1 MINTILRL
9 EFEHVFSDE
18 EPQELLSYLGNVS
31 KFMLLNIIG
40 FTNTAPLPNFDNF
53 FSNSSVQNDIIE
65 RVIRYSRANNIASK
79 PDLIS
84 REACLRLAEII
95 LSNKEALFAEENE
108 KDVDRDEINV
118 FKAFLILNKEVN
130 GKQKLTNS
138 IENEDKIADMMMAMS
153 FSSID
158 SGLYNDN
165 TIDLAKLLYATI
177 IRFEMLIEFLQSK
190 EEYDYLEKEICTY
203 FGQISSKELLA
214 QVKYLFA
221 QILRLVHQNEFKFQV
236 DEEDSIAF
244 LDSLVGDDIQEIPD
258 FTSLKNYPIYK
269 IEANVYSV
277 IDYFFLM
284 DKFVKSVRF
293 ILKSSFEQ
301 HHNLPPTDRT
311 FFSWYN
317 TNFSEEFLIVSILDK
332 IFHQK
337 YLVKKAIRE
346 DNQNEPDYYVRNA
359 KRVFLFEIKDVLIR
373 GDIKASGDIEKINS
387 VLKQKFLKS
396 GRSDIGVGQLV
407 NHIVKIVENT
417 FQFDDYVN
425 TKNNIT
431 IYPILLVSDRI
442 FELPGANFRLN
453 QWFLESIKE
462 KLGDRYNP
470 SFIKNLTV
478 IDFDTLIY
486 WQTHLVEKDANF
498 RKILD
503 LHLKALNTK
512 VKISNRNLEE
522 GKRKANIEYSK
533 KLSPISNRLNNYK
546 FPMKLLVDKF
556 RDVLPE
562 Q

>member
-9 EFEHVFSDE
+9 EFEHVFNDE
-18 EPQELLSYLGNVS
+18 EPEEILSYLGNVS

-53 FSNSSVQNDIIE
+53 FSNSSVQNNIIE
-65 RVIRYSRANNIASK
+65 RVIRYSRANNIVSK

-95 LSNKEALFAEENE
+95 LSNKEALFTEEKE
-108 KDVDRDEINV
+108 KDVDRDEINI

-158 SGLYNDN
+158 SGLYNDS

-177 IRFEMLIEFLQSK
+177 VRFEMLIEFLQS
-190 EEYDYLEKEICTY
+190 EDEYDYLENEIFDY
-203 FGQISSKELLA
+203 FGQNNSEELLT

-236 DEEDSIAF
+236 DEKDSILF

-258 FTSLKNYPIYK
+258 FTSLKNYPLYK
-269 IEANVYSV
+269 IDGNVYSV

-293 ILKSSFEQ
+293 ILKNSFEQ

-317 TNFSEEFLIVSILDK
+317 TKFSEEFLIVSILDK

-337 YLVKKAIRE
+337 YLIKKVIRE
-346 DNQNEPDYYVRNA
+346 DNENEPDYYVRNA

-387 VLKQKFLKS
+387 VLKQ
-396 GRSDIGVGQLV
+396 
-407 NHIVKIVENT
+407 
-417 FQFDDYVN
+417 
-425 TKNNIT
+425 
-431 IYPILLVSDRI
+431 
-442 FELPGANFRLN
+442 
-453 QWFLESIKE
+453 
-462 KLGDRYNP
+462 
-470 SFIKNLTV
+470 
-478 IDFDTLIY
+478 
-486 WQTHLVEKDANF
+486 
-498 RKILD
+498 
-503 LHLKALNTK
+503 
-512 VKISNRNLEE
+512 
-522 GKRKANIEYSK
+522 
-533 KLSPISNRLNNYK
+533 
-546 FPMKLLVDKF
+546 
-556 RDVLPE
+556 
-562 Q
+562 